1 MESDVNIDN
10 ALDLFSIAPTLLG
23 DAEFGLSFIEENVE
37 KIFEKDSFVR
47 LPKDRL
53 LVLLKSDKLQCDEM
67 TVFKAVQRWA
77 KEQEKKE
84 GFDKK
89 SIADVIGQ
97 IRFPT
102 MEVADLSVVAAANLV
117 DPQHLVSLF
126 SYVAMPEAARGSVPA
141 PPYPIAPRTGAGWQW
156 DPVKKGGSVTLSNKN
171 LTAATTGSSW
181 RRGLVMGSK
190 AFANG
195 NQYWEIKI
203 ENSQNDMIGV
213 VAPDVRFDTDSI
225 YSNQTSHCWFVHHPG
240 SLYGCARG
248 TRGGYSG
255 AIRTGDTVG
264 IGLVWDEKT
273 STFSMDVYV
282 NRVKMGTPFTR
293 IPPPVCAATELYASP
308 ARVTLNT
315 RAKKP

>member
-67 TVFKAVQRWA
+67 TVFKAGQRWA

-117 DPQHLVSLF
+117 EPQHLVSLF

-141 PPYPIAPRTGAGWQW
+141 PPFPIAPRTGAGWHW
-156 DPVKKGGSVTLSNKN
+156 DPVKKGSSITLTNKN
-171 LTAATTGSSW
+171 LSAATNGSSW
-181 RRGLVMGSK
+181 RRGLV
-190 AFANG
+190 
-195 NQYWEIKI
+195 I
-203 ENSQNDMIGV
+203 ESSQNDMIGV
-213 VAPDVRFDTDSI
+213 VSPDVRYDADSI
-225 YSNQTSHCWFVHHPG
+225 YSNQTTHCWFVHHPG

-264 IGLVWDEKT
+264 IGLVWDEKS
-273 STFSMDVYV
+273 STYSMDVYV
-282 NRVKMGTPFTR
+282 NRVKNGTPFTR
-293 IPPPVCAATELYASP
+293 IPPPLCAATELYASP